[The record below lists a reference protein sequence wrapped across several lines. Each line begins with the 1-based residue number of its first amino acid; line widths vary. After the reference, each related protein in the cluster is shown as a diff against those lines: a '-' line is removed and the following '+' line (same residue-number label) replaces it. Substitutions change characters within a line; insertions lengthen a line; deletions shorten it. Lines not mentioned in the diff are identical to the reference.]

1 MPGDIGSAEHA
12 SEREAGKDERL
23 PAPAVPSA
31 SQKPSSRHLYIVHN
45 ADSPGHPPTM
55 QHQPP
60 AQRGSRSQG
69 MIDRSVQGQIG
80 RMLREV
86 FADVAEDPVP
96 DRFVK
101 LLEAL
106 EAKEKQP

>member
-1 MPGDIGSAEHA
+1 MPGNIGSAEHA
-12 SEREAGKDERL
+12 GEADKDDRPPVSPDRSSNQGL
-23 PAPAVPSA
+23 
-31 SQKPSSRHLYIVHN
+31 SSRHLYIVHS
-45 ADSPGHPPTM
+45 ADSPGNPPYMKRHPSA
-55 QHQPP
+55 H
-60 AQRGSRSQG
+60 RGSRSQG
-69 MIDRSVQGQIG
+69 MLDRSVQCQIG
-80 RMLREV
+80 RMLRDV

>member
-1 MPGDIGSAEHA
+1 MAGDFGSAEHA
-12 SEREAGKDERL
+12 REGEAGKDNRL
-23 PAPAVPSA
+23 PSSPGLPA
-31 SQKPSSRHLYIVHN
+31 RHLYIVHN
-45 ADSPGHPPTM
+45 ADSPGHPPNM
-55 QHQPP
+55 QRQPP

-69 MIDRSVQGQIG
+69 MLDRSVQGQIG
-80 RMLREV
+80 RMLRDV

-106 EAKEKQP
+106 EAKEKQA

>member
-1 MPGDIGSAEHA
+1 MAGNMGSADPA
-12 SEREAGKDERL
+12 REGEAAKDDRL
-23 PAPAVPSA
+23 FPRSSNQALP
-31 SQKPSSRHLYIVHN
+31 SRHLYIVHS
-45 ADSPGHPPTM
+45 ADAPGHPPLM
-55 QHQPP
+55 ERRPF
-60 AQRGSRSQG
+60 AQLGRSQG
-69 MIDRSVQGQIG
+69 MLDRSVQGQIG
-80 RMLREV
+80 RMLRDV